1 MVLINLEKHR
11 VLREVISWILE
22 KEEVLVDKTKYL
34 MLSGV
39 EKFSFRQMRFVLSWG
54 LRPKLNNRLEARPKN
69 YQ

>member
-22 KEEVLVDKTKYL
+22 KEEILVDKTKYL
-34 MLSGV
+34 MLLGA

-54 LRPKLNNRLEARPKN
+54 PRPKLNNRLEARPKD